1 MQTVPQSSAASTHVP
16 ATWLMAGPGAAANC
30 SGVDIGIYDPAA
42 GDAGETSGLTGDAL
56 PPEPGTKGTAGVPGD
71 NVSGELPGDSP
82 DDDSGVEAG
91 GEDGVA
97 VEDDREGEGDS
108 ADGSGDCSG
117 DASAL
122 GMGGSGSGELETLSA

>member
-16 ATWLMAGPGAAANC
+16 VTWLVAGPGAAADC
-30 SGVDIGIYDPAA
+30 SGVDIGIFDPAA
-42 GDAGETSGLTGDAL
+42 GDAVDTNGLTGDAL
-56 PPEPGTKGTAGVPGD
+56 PPVPGTKGTTDVPGGD
-71 NVSGELPGDSP
+71 VSGELPGDSP

-91 GEDGVA
+91 GEDGV
-97 VEDDREGEGDS
+97 VVGDDPEGDS

>member
-1 MQTVPQSSAASTHVP
+1 MT
-16 ATWLMAGPGAAANC
+16 GPGAADDC
-30 SGVDIGIYDPAA
+30 SGVGIFDPAA
-42 GDAGETSGLTGDAL
+42 GDAGETNGLTGDAL
-56 PPEPGTKGTAGVPGD
+56 PPVPGSIGTAGVPGG

-91 GEDGVA
+91 VEDGV
-97 VEDDREGEGDS
+97 VVGDDPEGDS

-122 GMGGSGSGELETLSA
+122 GMGGSGSGDPEMLSA

>member
-1 MQTVPQSSAASTHVP
+1 
-16 ATWLMAGPGAAANC
+16 MAGPAAAADC
-30 SGVDIGIYDPAA
+30 SGVDIGIFDPAA
-42 GDAGETSGLTGDAL
+42 GDAGEANGLIGEAL
-56 PPEPGTKGTAGVPGD
+56 PPVPGTEGTAGVPGG

-82 DDDSGVEAG
+82 DDDSGIGPG
-91 GEDGVA
+91 GEDGV
-97 VEDDREGEGDS
+97 VVGDDPEGDS